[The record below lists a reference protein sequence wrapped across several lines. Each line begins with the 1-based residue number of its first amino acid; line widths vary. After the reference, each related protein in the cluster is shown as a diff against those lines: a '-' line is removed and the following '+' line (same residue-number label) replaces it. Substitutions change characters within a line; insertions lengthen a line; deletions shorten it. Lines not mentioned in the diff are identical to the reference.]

1 MKPKLINGVWSW
13 VVDWFEHGDLVPLLV
28 VVSAW
33 HYAAVLAD
41 ADAWPVAIAIGILV
55 DIGHFRTIRAAFRYN
70 VPGKRRRRGWP
81 ARMAHAVGIRINGQ
95 LSARWMIA
103 LTMTAIS
110 LAYHQ
115 RYYDDWWLSA
125 PIPFLIA
132 ALAWLG
138 QVDGRGKKPP
148 SENATHSA
156 THPTHKKTGP
166 THTCKTCG
174 ATFARSTALATH
186 VRWSHQRAAAPEP
199 ERANGKAR

>member
-1 MKPKLINGVWSW
+1 MKPKLSGVWSW

-55 DIGHFRTIRAAFRYN
+55 DIGHFRTIRAAFRYPIM
-70 VPGKRRRRGWP
+70 VKRYRSKKGMRL
-81 ARMAHAVGIRINGQ
+81 RINGQ
-95 LSARWMIA
+95 LVARWMIA
-103 LTMTAIS
+103 LAMTAIS

-156 THPTHKKTGP
+156 THPTHKKTDP
-166 THTCKTCG
+166 THTCAKCG
-174 ATFARSTALATH
+174 ASFAKSTELATH
-186 VRWSHQRAAAPEP
+186 VRWSHPREAAPEP
-199 ERANGKAR
+199 ERVNGKAH